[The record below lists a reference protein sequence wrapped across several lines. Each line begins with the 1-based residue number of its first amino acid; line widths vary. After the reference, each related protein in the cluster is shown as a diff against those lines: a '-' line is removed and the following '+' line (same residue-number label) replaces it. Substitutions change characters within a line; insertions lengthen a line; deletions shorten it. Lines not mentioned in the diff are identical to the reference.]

1 MVLTLICIVV
11 VVLFL
16 ISIIFIPRKMGEKLA
31 HPSKRDPEVCFQE
44 KVNQGVIDAQQYE
57 KAQKED
63 FVYTSVNGYELKGTY
78 ILRKKEFEKLE
89 NHKVII
95 LVHGF
100 TSNHFDMLPYYD
112 MFYRNG
118 FDCVVYDHRNHGYS
132 EKNFTTMGLEE
143 AKDLEGIYQMVK
155 SRFGE
160 ASQIGLLGE
169 SMGAATVMLVSSH
182 LKDLSFA
189 IEDCGYTSAWD
200 EMLFVGMHSYHLFR
214 FPYGNLTRKYLLKH
228 YGYDLKKILPVKS
241 LSECPKDL
249 PFLFIHG
256 DSDFFVPSKM
266 LKINYDAKPGNKE
279 MKYFVGSAHARSYRE
294 HVKEYEKLVLNFL
307 IKNKIIKN

>member
-1 MVLTLICIVV
+1 MVLTLICIVIV
-11 VVLFL
+11 VVFL
-16 ISIIFIPRKMGEKLA
+16 ISIIFIPHKMGEKLA
-31 HPSKRDPEVCFQE
+31 HPGGRDPEVCFQE
-44 KVNQGVIDAQQYE
+44 KVNLGIIDVQQYE

-63 FVYTSVNGYELKGTY
+63 FIFKSANGYELKGVY
-78 ILRKKEFEKLE
+78 ILRKKEFAELK

-118 FDCVVYDHRNHGYS
+118 FDCVIYDHRNHGYS
-132 EKNFTTMGLEE
+132 EKNYTTMGLEE
-143 AKDLEGIYQMVK
+143 SKDLEGIYKIVK
-155 SRFGE
+155 EKFGE
-160 ASQIGLLGE
+160 DSQIGLLGE
-169 SMGAATVMLVSSH
+169 SMGAASVMLASSN

-189 IEDCGYTSAWD
+189 IEDCGYTSAWE
-200 EMLFVGMHSYHLFR
+200 EMLFVGKHDYHLFR
-214 FPYGNLTRKYLLKH
+214 IPYGDLTRKYLIKH
-228 YGYDLKKILPVKS
+228 YGYDLKEIAPVNALAKCS
-241 LSECPKDL
+241 KAL

-256 DSDFFVPSKM
+256 DSDSFVPSKM

-279 MKYFVGSAHARSYRE
+279 MKYFAGSAHAKSYRE
-294 HVKEYEKLVLNFL
+294 HVKEYEKLVSDFL